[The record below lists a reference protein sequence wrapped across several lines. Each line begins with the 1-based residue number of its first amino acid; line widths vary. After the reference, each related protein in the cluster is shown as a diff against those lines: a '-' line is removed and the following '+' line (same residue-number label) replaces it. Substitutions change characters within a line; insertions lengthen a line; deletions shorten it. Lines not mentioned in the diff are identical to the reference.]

1 VTKMTLRTS
10 YSICSDDSAICII
23 DDDEL
28 FEMWC
33 SIEVNRLARFI
44 LRCNSDSSLPRV
56 SFETNP
62 SAASVLKA
70 IAGEDYVDPLY
81 ILYLLPPLSMTT
93 C

>member
-1 VTKMTLRTS
+1 MTLRIS
-10 YSICSDDSAICII
+10 YSICSDNSAICII

-44 LRCNSDSSLPRV
+44 SRCNADSSLPRV
-56 SFETNP
+56 SFETSA

-81 ILYLLPPLSMTT
+81 IFYLPPPLFMTM

>member
-1 VTKMTLRTS
+1 MRMTLGTS
-10 YSICSDDSAICII
+10 SSVRSDSSAICII

-44 LRCNSDSSLPRV
+44 LRCNADSSLPRV
-56 SFETNP
+56 CFDTNP

-70 IAGEDYVDPLY
+70 ISGEDYIDPLY
-81 ILYLLPPLSMTT
+81 IHITYLTMG
-93 C
+93 